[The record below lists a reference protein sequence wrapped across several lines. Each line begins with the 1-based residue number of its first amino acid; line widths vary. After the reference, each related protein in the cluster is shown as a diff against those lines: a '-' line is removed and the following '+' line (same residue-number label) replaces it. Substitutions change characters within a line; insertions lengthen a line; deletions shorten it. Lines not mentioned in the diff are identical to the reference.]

1 MGAIPSYQISDV
13 SEKLYAKLST
23 AWCTTISDLQSIL
36 ETTKQSGDQK
46 TVKIA
51 TYNNVRFDRKD
62 ILEIEQFIEISE
74 KWFPH
79 KQI

>member
-1 MGAIPSYQISDV
+1 MVTIQSYEISDV
-13 SEKLYAKLST
+13 SEKLYAKLSI

-46 TVKIA
+46 TVKTA

-62 ILEIEQFIEISE
+62 ILEIEQFIEIRE
-74 KWFPH
+74 KWFPP
-79 KQI
+79 K